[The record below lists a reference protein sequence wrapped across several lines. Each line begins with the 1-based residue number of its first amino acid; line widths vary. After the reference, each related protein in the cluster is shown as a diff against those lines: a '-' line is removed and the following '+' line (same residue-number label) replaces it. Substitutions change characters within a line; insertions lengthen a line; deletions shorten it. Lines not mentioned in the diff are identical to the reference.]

1 MPKEK
6 KPRKGFPYRTHFS
19 IDGEYILCGVNFHM
33 NYPQNIKITSNLEDV
48 NCGSCIK
55 TVTAYRNQPSILI
68 REGAEEIYKHIRRI
82 ERENKHSG
90 RKINN

>member
-1 MPKEK
+1 MPKQK
-6 KPRKGFPYRTHFS
+6 KPRKGFP
-19 IDGEYILCGVNFHM
+19 
-33 NYPQNIKITSNLEDV
+33 
-48 NCGSCIK
+48 
-55 TVTAYRNQPSILI
+55 YRNQPSILI